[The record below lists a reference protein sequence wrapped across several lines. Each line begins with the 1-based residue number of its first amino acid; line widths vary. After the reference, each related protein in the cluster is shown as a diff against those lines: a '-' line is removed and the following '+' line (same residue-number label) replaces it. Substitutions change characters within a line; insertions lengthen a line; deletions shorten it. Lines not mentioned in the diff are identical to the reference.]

1 MSTILF
7 SLPSTTTTGST
18 QNSGDLN
25 LQTLDTKIIGI
36 DINTTAQSG
45 TNPTIQYFWERKG
58 ADGNYYPLWQ
68 TAVLTAATN
77 TLSPN
82 IGPGMAY
89 NVVLGTIGRLRWVVG
104 GTATPTFTHSLNVYA
119 D

>member
-1 MSTILF
+1 MSAILF

-45 TNPTIQYFWERKG
+45 TNPTLQIFWERKG
-58 ADGNYYPLWQ
+58 ADGIYYPLWQ
-68 TAVLTAATN
+68 TTVLTAATN
-77 TLSPN
+77 TISTN

-89 NVVLGTIGRLRWVVG
+89 NVVLGTVGRLRWVIG
-104 GTATPTFTHSLNVYA
+104 GTATPTYTFSATVYA